1 MVLHMIRG
9 NQKYNNLPKD
19 VINSITKMATIIRTT
34 EENLFLPKD
43 DILREISI
51 KLGSLQRAMDVF
63 NQYYPDRKV
72 NLSTYIIQR
81 KKTEALKAIETL
93 TNQMLI
99 DRKIYDITQ
108 MYRSNFNQS
117 LKNNSHMIEAF
128 DMEKV
133 AENINNIYDNLY
145 NLNNEEIIKTHICRT
160 KILVE
165 NRDWNVGLRIIFS
178 MREYVSFGDDKNME
192 KLIAYDMLLQEH
204 EWMENYI
211 KNMKDYN
218 IAVAF
223 EHTVNCNKE
232 LDTNRENRIMEF
244 LLYYKENKKFNMGEL
259 TYYCVD
265 RSCFRDVMNMFLLPT
280 NLCEYRTVLS
290 KTKLSLRMIMKSD
303 AQILTYVQEFRSMI
317 DDDLERDVF
326 SYLAEKEDANLDG
339 SIKKIHQYLCRKY
352 QSLSENHIEEAM
364 KNLLLKGFISL
375 CI

>member
-9 NQKYNNLPKD
+9 KKKYNNLPKD
-19 VINSITKMATIIRTT
+19 VINSLTKMTTIIRIT
-34 EENLFLPKD
+34 EENLSLPKE
-43 DILREISI
+43 DILREINI
-51 KLGSLQRAMDVF
+51 KIGSLQRAMDVF
-63 NQYYPDRKV
+63 NQYYPDKRV

-81 KKTEALKAIETL
+81 KKTEALKTIDTL

-99 DRKIYDITQ
+99 DRKIYEITQ

-117 LKNNSHMIEAF
+117 LKNNPQMIEAF

-133 AENINNIYDNLY
+133 ADNINTIYDNLY

-165 NRDWNVGLRIIFS
+165 SRDWNVGLKMIFS

-211 KNMKDYN
+211 KNMRNYN
-218 IAVAF
+218 VMEAF

-232 LDTNRENRIMEF
+232 LNANRENRIMEF
-244 LLYYKENKKFNMGEL
+244 LLYYKENKKFNMGEFI
-259 TYYCVD
+259 YYCVD
-265 RSCFRDVMNMFLLPT
+265 RSCFKNVMNTFSLST
-280 NLCEYRTVLS
+280 NLCEYRTILS

-303 AQILTYVQEFRSMI
+303 AQILTYVEEFKSMV

-326 SYLAEKEDANLDG
+326 SYLVEKEDAGLDG
-339 SIKKIHQYLCRKY
+339 NIKKIHQYLCKKY
-352 QSLSENHIEEAM
+352 QSLSEKHIEEAM

>member
-1 MVLHMIRG
+1 MLHMIRG
-9 NQKYNNLPKD
+9 NKKYNNLPKD
-19 VINSITKMATIIRTT
+19 VINSLTKMTTIVKIT
-34 EENLFLPKD
+34 EENLSLPKD
-43 DILREISI
+43 DILREINI

-63 NQYYPDRKV
+63 NQYYPDKGV

-81 KKTEALKAIETL
+81 KKTEALKAIDTL

-99 DRKIYDITQ
+99 DRKIYEITQ

-117 LKNNSHMIEAF
+117 LKNNPQMIEAF
-128 DMEKV
+128 DMEKA
-133 AENINNIYDNLY
+133 AENINTIYDNLY

-160 KILVE
+160 KVLVE
-165 NRDWNVGLRIIFS
+165 SRDWNVGLRMIFS

-192 KLIAYDMLLQEH
+192 KLIAYDILLQEH

-211 KNMKDYN
+211 KNMRNYN
-218 IAVAF
+218 VIEAF

-232 LDTNRENRIMEF
+232 LNANRENRIMEF

-265 RSCFRDVMNMFLLPT
+265 RSCFVGVMNTISLPT
-280 NLCEYRTVLS
+280 NLCEYRTILS
-290 KTKLSLRMIMKSD
+290 KTKLSLRMMMKSD
-303 AQILTYVQEFRSMI
+303 AQILTYVEEFKSMV

-326 SYLAEKEDANLDG
+326 SYLVEKEDAGLDG
-339 SIKKIHQYLCRKY
+339 NIKKIHQYLCRKY
-352 QSLSENHIEEAM
+352 QSLSEKHIEEAM

>member
-43 DILREISI
+43 GILREISI
-51 KLGSLQRAMDVF
+51 KLGSLQRAKDIF
-63 NQYYPDRKV
+63 NQYYPDKKI
-72 NLSTYIIQR
+72 NLSTYITQR
-81 KKTEALKAIETL
+81 KKTEALKAIDTM

-99 DRKIYDITQ
+99 DRKIYEITQ

-117 LKNNSHMIEAF
+117 LKNNPQMIEAF

-133 AENINNIYDNLY
+133 AENINTIYDNLY
-145 NLNNEEIIKTHICRT
+145 NLNDEGIIKTNICRT
-160 KILVE
+160 KVLVE
-165 NRDWNVGLRIIFS
+165 SRDWNVGLRMIFS
-178 MREYVSFGDDKNME
+178 MREYISFGEDKNME
-192 KLIAYDMLLQEH
+192 NLIAYDMLLQEH

-211 KNMKDYN
+211 KKMKNYN
-218 IAVAF
+218 VVEAF
-223 EHTVNCNKE
+223 EHIVNCNKE

-244 LLYYKENKKFNMGEL
+244 LLYYKESKQFNIGEL

-265 RSCFRDVMNMFLLPT
+265 RSCFRDVINTFSLPD
-280 NLCEYRTVLS
+280 NLCEYRTILS
-290 KTKLSLRMIMKSD
+290 KSKLALRMMMKSD
-303 AQILTYVQEFRSMI
+303 ENILTYVEEFKSMV

-326 SYLAEKEDANLDG
+326 SYLLEKEDVGLDG
-339 SIKKIHQYLCRKY
+339 SIKEIHQYLCKKY
-352 QSLSENHIEEAM
+352 QTLSENHIEEAM

>member
-9 NQKYNNLPKD
+9 NEKYNNLPKD
-19 VINSITKMATIIRTT
+19 VINSLSKMITIIRIT

-43 DILREISI
+43 DILREINI

-63 NQYYPDRKV
+63 NQYYPDKRV

-81 KKTEALKAIETL
+81 KKTEALRTVDTL

-99 DRKIYDITQ
+99 DRKIYEITQ

-117 LKNNSHMIEAF
+117 LKNNPQMIEAF

-133 AENINNIYDNLY
+133 AENINTIYDNLY
-145 NLNNEEIIKTHICRT
+145 NLNNEEIIKMHICRT

-165 NRDWNVGLRIIFS
+165 SKDWNVGLRMIFS
-178 MREYVSFGDDKNME
+178 MREYVSFGENKNME
-192 KLIAYDMLLQEH
+192 NLIAYDILLQEH

-211 KNMKDYN
+211 KNMRDYN
-218 IAVAF
+218 VMEAF

-232 LDTNRENRIMEF
+232 LNANRENRIMEF

-259 TYYCVD
+259 TYYCVE
-265 RSCFRDVMNMFLLPT
+265 RSCFRDVMNTFSLPA
-280 NLCEYRTVLS
+280 NLCEYRTILS

-303 AQILTYVQEFRSMI
+303 AQILTYVEEFKSMV

-326 SYLAEKEDANLDG
+326 SYLVEEEDANLDG
-339 SIKKIHQYLCRKY
+339 SIKKIHQDLCKKY
-352 QSLSENHIEEAM
+352 QTLSEKHIEEAM

>member
-1 MVLHMIRG
+1 MGLHMIRG
-9 NQKYNNLPKD
+9 NEKYNNLPKD
-19 VINSITKMATIIRTT
+19 VINSLTKMTTITT
-34 EENLFLPKD
+34 VIEENLFLPKD
-43 DILREISI
+43 DILREINI

-63 NQYYPDRKV
+63 NQYYPDKRV

-81 KKTEALKAIETL
+81 KKTEALKAIDTL

-117 LKNNSHMIEAF
+117 LKNNPQQIEAF

-133 AENINNIYDNLY
+133 AKNINDIYENLY
-145 NLNNEEIIKTHICRT
+145 NLNNQEIIKTRVQRT
-160 KILVE
+160 KVLVDK
-165 NRDWNVGLRIIFS
+165 RDWNIGLRMIFS

-192 KLIAYDMLLQEH
+192 KLIAYDVLLQEH

-218 IAVAF
+218 IALAF

-232 LDTNRENRIMEF
+232 LDRNRENRIMEF

-259 TYYCVD
+259 TYFCVD
-265 RSCFRDVMNMFLLPT
+265 RSCFRDVVNMFSLPDD
-280 NLCEYRTVLS
+280 LCEYRTILS
-290 KTKLSLRMIMKSD
+290 KTKLSLRMMMKSD
-303 AQILTYVQEFRSMI
+303 AQILAYVQEFKSMV

-326 SYLAEKEDANLDG
+326 SYLVEKEDAGLDG
-339 SIKKIHQYLCRKY
+339 SIKKIHQDLCKKY
-352 QSLSENHIEEAM
+352 QNLSQNHIEEAM
-364 KNLLLKGFISL
+364 KKLLLKGFISL
-375 CI
+375 CV

>member
-1 MVLHMIRG
+1 MGLHMIRG
-9 NQKYNNLPKD
+9 NEKYNNLPKD
-19 VINSITKMATIIRTT
+19 VINSLTKMTTITT
-34 EENLFLPKD
+34 VIEENLFLPKD
-43 DILREISI
+43 DILREINI

-63 NQYYPDRKV
+63 NQYYPDKRV

-81 KKTEALKAIETL
+81 KKTEALKAIDTL

-117 LKNNSHMIEAF
+117 LKNNPQLIEAF

-133 AENINNIYDNLY
+133 AKNINDIYENLY
-145 NLNNEEIIKTHICRT
+145 NLNNQEIIKTRVQRT
-160 KILVE
+160 KVLVDK
-165 NRDWNVGLRIIFS
+165 RDWNIGLRMIFS

-192 KLIAYDMLLQEH
+192 KLIAYDVLLQEH

-218 IAVAF
+218 IALAF

-232 LDTNRENRIMEF
+232 LDRNRENRIMEF

-259 TYYCVD
+259 TYFCVD
-265 RSCFRDVMNMFLLPT
+265 RSCFRDVVNMFSLPDD
-280 NLCEYRTVLS
+280 LCEYRTILS
-290 KTKLSLRMIMKSD
+290 KTKLSLRMMMKSD
-303 AQILTYVQEFRSMI
+303 AQILAYVQEFKSMV

-326 SYLAEKEDANLDG
+326 SYLVEKEDAGLDG
-339 SIKKIHQYLCRKY
+339 SIKKIHQDLYKKY
-352 QSLSENHIEEAM
+352 QNLSQNHIEEAM

-375 CI
+375 CV

>member
-9 NQKYNNLPKD
+9 NKKYNNLPKD
-19 VINSITKMATIIRTT
+19 VINSLSKMITIIRIT

-43 DILREISI
+43 DILREINI

-63 NQYYPDRKV
+63 NQYYPDKRV

-81 KKTEALKAIETL
+81 KKTEALKTVDTL

-99 DRKIYDITQ
+99 DRKIYEITQ

-117 LKNNSHMIEAF
+117 LKNNPQMIEAF

-133 AENINNIYDNLY
+133 AENINTIYDNLY

-165 NRDWNVGLRIIFS
+165 SKDWNVGLRMIFS

-192 KLIAYDMLLQEH
+192 NLIAYDILLQEH

-211 KNMKDYN
+211 KNKRDYN
-218 IAVAF
+218 VMEAF

-232 LDTNRENRIMEF
+232 LNANRENRIMEF

-265 RSCFRDVMNMFLLPT
+265 RSCFRDVMNTFSLPA
-280 NLCEYRTVLS
+280 NLCEYRTILS
-290 KTKLSLRMIMKSD
+290 KTKLSLRMMMKSD
-303 AQILTYVQEFRSMI
+303 AQILTYVEEFKSMV

-326 SYLAEKEDANLDG
+326 SYLVEKEDAGLDG
-339 SIKKIHQYLCRKY
+339 SIKKIHQYLCKKY
-352 QSLSENHIEEAM
+352 QSLSEKRIEEAM

>member
-128 DMEKV
+128 DMEK
-133 AENINNIYDNLY
+133 
-145 NLNNEEIIKTHICRT
+145 
-160 KILVE
+160 
-165 NRDWNVGLRIIFS
+165 
-178 MREYVSFGDDKNME
+178 
-192 KLIAYDMLLQEH
+192 
-204 EWMENYI
+204 
-211 KNMKDYN
+211 
-218 IAVAF
+218 
-223 EHTVNCNKE
+223 
-232 LDTNRENRIMEF
+232 
-244 LLYYKENKKFNMGEL
+244 
-259 TYYCVD
+259 
-265 RSCFRDVMNMFLLPT
+265 
-280 NLCEYRTVLS
+280 
-290 KTKLSLRMIMKSD
+290 
-303 AQILTYVQEFRSMI
+303 
-317 DDDLERDVF
+317 
-326 SYLAEKEDANLDG
+326 
-339 SIKKIHQYLCRKY
+339 
-352 QSLSENHIEEAM
+352 
-364 KNLLLKGFISL
+364 
-375 CI
+375 

>member
-9 NQKYNNLPKD
+9 NKKYNNLPKD
-19 VINSITKMATIIRTT
+19 VINSLSKMITIIRIT

-43 DILREISI
+43 DILREINI

-63 NQYYPDRKV
+63 NQYYPDKRV

-81 KKTEALKAIETL
+81 KKTEALRTVDTL

-99 DRKIYDITQ
+99 DRKIYEITQ

-117 LKNNSHMIEAF
+117 LKNNPQMIEAF

-133 AENINNIYDNLY
+133 AENINTIYDNLY

-165 NRDWNVGLRIIFS
+165 SKDWNVGLRMIFS

-192 KLIAYDMLLQEH
+192 NLIAYDILLQEH

-211 KNMKDYN
+211 KNMRDYN
-218 IAVAF
+218 VMEAF

-232 LDTNRENRIMEF
+232 LNANRENRIMEF

-265 RSCFRDVMNMFLLPT
+265 RSCFTDAMNTFSLPT
-280 NLCEYRTVLS
+280 NLCEYRTILS

-303 AQILTYVQEFRSMI
+303 AQILTYVEEFKSMV

-326 SYLAEKEDANLDG
+326 SYLVEEDAGLDG
-339 SIKKIHQYLCRKY
+339 SIKKIHQDLCKKY
-352 QSLSENHIEEAM
+352 QSLSEKHIEEAM